1 MAKIEKV
8 GQPPGTLTY
17 VGEERHDSIVITVL
31 DYNPKEVQEEI
42 IPLKDIDRLSEYLKR
57 QTVTWINVDGL
68 HDTAI
73 IAKIGE
79 IFGIHE
85 MLLEDLVRTDMRP
98 KIEFHDNHVFMI
110 VKMLNYDEK
119 RDAFESEQMTLI
131 MGRNYVL
138 TFQEE
143 AGDAFGNLR
152 DRIRKR
158 LQICGRGPDYLAY
171 SLIDIVVDTY
181 FLVIE
186 RMGEWIEKIE
196 REILHKPSRRRML
209 EINELK
215 KDLRFLRKNIWP
227 MRDVVHSMQR
237 HDDGSLFSRGTEAY
251 LNDVYDHIIDV
262 IENIEIQRDMIG
274 NLMDLHHSQLSTR
287 MNEIMKTLTVITSIF
302 IPLTFIAGVYGMN
315 FHYMPE
321 LDYRFGYPV
330 VMVFMGII
338 AGGMIYYF
346 RRRGWF

>member
-1 MAKIEKV
+1 MAKIEKF

-17 VGEERHDSIVITVL
+17 IGEERKGDLIITVL
-31 DYNPKEVQEEI
+31 DYNPKEVREEV
-42 IPLKDIDRLSEYLKR
+42 IPLDQVDRLREYLAR

-68 HDTAI
+68 HDTAA
-73 IAKIGE
+73 IARIGS
-79 IFGIHE
+79 IFGIHDL
-85 MLLEDLVRTDMRP
+85 LLEDLVRTDMRP
-98 KIEFHDNHVFMI
+98 KIELYEGHAFMI
-110 VKMLNYDEK
+110 VKMLNYDER

-131 MGRNYVL
+131 LGPNYVL

-143 AGDAFGNLR
+143 PGDTFGNLR
-152 DRIRKR
+152 ERIRKR

-171 SLIDIVVDTY
+171 SLIDLVVDTY

-186 RMGEWIEKIE
+186 RMGEWIEQME
-196 REILHKPSRRRML
+196 QEILRKPSRRRML

-227 MRDVVHSMQR
+227 MRDIVLAMQR
-237 HDDGSLFSRGTEAY
+237 HDEGLFSKGTETY
-251 LNDVYDHIIDV
+251 LNDLYDHVIDV
-262 IENIEIQRDMIG
+262 IESIEIHRDMIS
-274 NLMDLHHSQLSTR
+274 NLMELYHSQLGVR
-287 MNEIMKTLTVITSIF
+287 MNEIMKTLTVVTSIF
-302 IPLTFIAGVYGMN
+302 IPLTFIVGIYGMN

-321 LDYRFGYPV
+321 LDYKYGYFITLS
-330 VMVFMGII
+330 VMAMI

>member
-1 MAKIEKV
+1 MTKIEKY
-8 GQPPGTLTY
+8 GEPPGTITY
-17 VGEERHDSIVITVL
+17 VGEEKKGDLIITVL
-31 DYNPKEVQEEI
+31 DYNPNEVREEVL
-42 IPLKDIDRLSEYLKR
+42 PIDEIDKLREYISR
-57 QTVTWINVDGL
+57 QTVTWINIDGL
-68 HDTAI
+68 HDTAA
-73 IAKIGE
+73 IARIGN
-79 IFGIHE
+79 IFGIHDL
-85 MLLEDLVRTDMRP
+85 LLEDLVQTDMRP
-98 KIEFHDNHVFMI
+98 KIEFYNGHVFMI
-110 VKMLNYDEK
+110 VKMLNYDTK
-119 RDAFESEQMTLI
+119 RDAFESEQMTLVL
-131 MGRNYVL
+131 GPNYVL

-171 SLIDIVVDTY
+171 SLIDLVVDTY

-186 RMGEWIEKIE
+186 RMGEWIENLE
-196 REILHKPSRRRML
+196 REIIRNPNKRRML

-227 MRDVVHSMQR
+227 MRDVVLSMQR
-237 HDDGSLFSRGTEAY
+237 HDEGIFTKGTETY

-262 IENIEIQRDMIG
+262 IESIELHRDMIG
-274 NLMDLHHSQLSTR
+274 NLMELHHNYLSTR

-302 IPLTFIAGVYGMN
+302 IPLTFIVGVYGMN

-321 LDYRFGYPV
+321 LDYKYGYFIV
-330 VMVFMGII
+330 LGVLVLVAAVMM
-338 AGGMIYYF
+338 YYF

>member
-1 MAKIEKV
+1 MAKIEKY

-17 VGEERHDSIVITVL
+17 VGEPRNEDLIITVL
-31 DYNPKEVQEEI
+31 DYNPAEVREEV
-42 IPLKDIDRLSEYLKR
+42 IPLDQVERLREFLAR
-57 QTVTWINVDGL
+57 PTVTWINIDGL
-68 HDTAI
+68 HDTQT
-73 IAKIGE
+73 IARIGE

-85 MLLEDLVRTDMRP
+85 MLLEDLLRTDMRP
-98 KIEFHDNHVFMI
+98 KIEFYEGHVFMI
-110 VKMLNYDEK
+110 VKMLNYDEQ

-131 MGRNYVL
+131 LGPNYVL

-186 RMGEWIEKIE
+186 RMGEWIERIE
-196 REILHKPSRRRML
+196 QEILRKPSRRRML

-215 KDLRFLRKNIWP
+215 RDLRFLRKNIWP

-237 HDDGSLFSRGTEAY
+237 HDDNLFSKGTETY
-251 LNDVYDHIIDV
+251 LNDLYDHVIDV
-262 IENIEIQRDMIG
+262 IESIEIHRDVIG
-274 NLMDLHHSQLSTR
+274 NLMELHHSQLSTR

-302 IPLTFIAGVYGMN
+302 IPLTFIVGIYGMN

-321 LDYRFGYPV
+321 LDYKWGYFIV
-330 VMVFMGII
+330 LGVMVLV
-338 AGGMIYYF
+338 AGGMIAYF
-346 RRRGWF
+346 KKRGWF